1 MSKITET
8 ELEEVNVLR
17 SKLSTTIG
25 EVGQATLQVNLLKIE
40 QQELE
45 KRIEDGTKVFQSL
58 LAEEQKLV
66 NRLSEKYGVG
76 SINFETGEFTSEK

>member
-1 MSKITET
+1 MSKITEE
-8 ELEEVNVLR
+8 ELQEVNALR

-45 KRIEDGTKVFQSL
+45 KKIEDGTKVFQSL

-66 NRLSEKYGVG
+66 NRLSEKYGIG

>member
-25 EVGQATLQVNLLKIE
+25 EVGQATLQFNLLKIE

>member
-8 ELEEVNVLR
+8 ELEEVNELR

-40 QQELE
+40 QRELE

-58 LAEEQKLV
+58 LVEEQKLV